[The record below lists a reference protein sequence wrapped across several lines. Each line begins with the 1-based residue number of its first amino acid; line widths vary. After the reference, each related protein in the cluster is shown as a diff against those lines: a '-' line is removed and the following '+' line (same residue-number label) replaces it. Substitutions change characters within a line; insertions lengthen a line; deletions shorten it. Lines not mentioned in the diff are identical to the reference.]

1 MPDKTPERLHSRRA
15 FTGNLI
21 SLDVDTVRFAG
32 GHEKAFE
39 VVRHG
44 GASAILAFLDDPK
57 GTDPRILLL
66 KQYRYAVL
74 DYLLE
79 IPAGGIEPNES
90 PRSCAARELKEET
103 GWTAGKIEPMAS
115 VYTTPGFTD
124 EVIHVFIGS
133 DLTPGEPAREPDELL
148 ELETLK
154 FSEALERISSGG
166 VADSKTAFA
175 LLFASRFLRS

>member
-1 MPDKTPERLHSRRA
+1 MSDKAPERLNSRRA

-39 VVRHG
+39 VVHHG

-57 GTDPRILLL
+57 GMDPRILLL
-66 KQYRYAVL
+66 KQYRYAVQ

-79 IPAGGIEPNES
+79 IPAGGLERNES

-103 GWTAGKIEPMAS
+103 GWTAGRIEPMAS
-115 VYTTPGFTD
+115 IYTTPGFTD

-133 DLTPGEPAREPDELL
+133 HLTPGEPAREPDELL
-148 ELETLK
+148 VVETLR
-154 FSEALERISSGG
+154 FSDALARISDARI
-166 VADSKTAFA
+166 ADSKTAFA
-175 LLFASRFLRS
+175 LFFASRFVRS